1 MTGMLIS
8 MERHSIGAGKSVNV
22 ALADYQGYRV
32 MIPVTEMNIIHF
44 FTPINQTFCL
54 QYRLS
59 VPIR

>member
-8 MERHSIGAGKSVNV
+8 MERHSIGEGKSVNV

-44 FTPINQTFCL
+44 FTPIN
-54 QYRLS
+54 
-59 VPIR
+59 